1 MEKKPKN
8 PRPQAGGFLLYFR
21 KCFPVTPY
29 PEDHILPLLRSFIVI
44 VALFLLFP
52 IPAYADSAP
61 RVTHMDLQLRLNPHR
76 QSLDGVAAL
85 LVDANGA
92 DRISFQLSP
101 NTEITGI
108 RVQGRIAPYTF
119 FSGELT
125 IRIANAKQPGQPLTI
140 NYRSY
145 FDDPVPSAPIQNED
159 PTYGVAATI
168 SERGVFLAAGSGWYP
183 WHVESDPTFR
193 VRVEAPLGIEAVTA
207 GRLARRG
214 TTKTTS
220 FSVWEGER
228 PVGPLSLSAGNYRIQ
243 RSEGEGI
250 PVSTYFYPESEDLAP
265 AYLKAAGDYLKMY
278 QELFGPYPFGK
289 FAIVENFFPT
299 GYGFPS
305 WTLLGRS
312 VIRLPF
318 ILETSL
324 GHEIA
329 HSWWGTGVRVDLR
342 QGNWS
347 EGLTSYVAEH
357 LYKERSSAAEGRE
370 YRLNLL
376 RDYAALA
383 VPGEDFALMDFLRR
397 DSRAS
402 QAVGYGKAAMV
413 FHMVRKRVGEEAFW
427 GGLKKITSERMYQKV
442 AWEDFAAAF
451 TETSGQPMLPF
462 MRQWLERPGA
472 PELHLDRVTVSRKE
486 QSWQVKGELVQN
498 GGPYELDI
506 PLLLETTGE
515 PVRATLAATTSRTV
529 FEFTSSQKPLRL
541 LVDPEV
547 DNFRRLAPAERPP
560 TVNSLRAAQNLVV
573 VVSEQLPKPVAQA
586 ALQLLIALRQE
597 RAPVLSELEATP
609 ERLKGK
615 DLLLI
620 GVPLRKELLPELPEE
635 FHLEGK
641 QATLGGK
648 DWQFADTTLFAT
660 LGQPEETDRVTA
672 LFLPESVEGALSG
685 VRKIPHYGKF
695 SYLTFVAGV
704 NQAKGTW
711 TAGKSPLIRTLNIKE
726 AQP

>member
-1 MEKKPKN
+1 MS
-8 PRPQAGGFLLYFR
+8 
-21 KCFPVTPY
+21 
-29 PEDHILPLLRSFIVI
+29 LPRSFV
-44 VALFLLFP
+44 VLATLFLLLP
-52 IPAYADSAP
+52 LPVQADAVP
-61 RVTHMDLQLRLNPHR
+61 RVTHMDLQLRLDPHR

-85 LVDANGA
+85 LIDANGA
-92 DRISFQLSP
+92 DRITFQLSP

-108 RVQGRIAPYTF
+108 RVQGRIAPYSF
-119 FSGELT
+119 FARELT
-125 IRIANAKQPGQPLTI
+125 VRIADAKQPGQPLTI

-145 FDDPVPSAPIQNED
+145 FDDPVPDAPIQNED

-168 SERGVFLAAGSGWYP
+168 SEKGTFLAAGSGWYP
-183 WHVESDPTFR
+183 WHVESDPSFR

-207 GRLARRG
+207 GRLVRRAS
-214 TTKTTS
+214 TKSTTS
-220 FSVWEGER
+220 SVWESER

-243 RSEGEGI
+243 RSESGGI
-250 PVSTYFYPESEDLAP
+250 PLSTYFYPESEDLAP
-265 AYLKAAGDYLKMY
+265 AYLKAASDYLHLY

-370 YRLNLL
+370 YRLNVL
-376 RDYAALA
+376 RDYAALTG
-383 VPGEDFALMDFLRR
+383 PGEDFALMEFLRR

-402 QAVGYGKAAMV
+402 QAIGYGKAAMV
-413 FHMVRKRVGEEAFW
+413 FHMVRKRIGEEAFW
-427 GGLKKITSERMYQKV
+427 GGLKKIATERMYQKV

-451 TETSGQPMLPF
+451 SETSGRPMLPF
-462 MRQWLERPGA
+462 IRQWLERPGA
-472 PELHLDRVTVSRKE
+472 PELSLDRITVSRKD
-486 QSWQVKGELVQN
+486 QIWQVRGELVQT
-498 GGPYELDI
+498 GGVYDLDI
-506 PLLLETTGE
+506 PLLLETAGE
-515 PVRATLAATTSRTV
+515 PVHANLALTTSRTL
-529 FEFTSSQKPLRL
+529 FEFTSSHKPLRL

-547 DNFRRLAPAERPP
+547 DIFRRLAPSERPP
-560 TVNSLRAAQNLVV
+560 TVNSVRAARNLVV
-573 VVSEQLPKPVAQA
+573 VVSDQLPKPVAQA

-597 RAPVLSELEATP
+597 RAPVLSEAEATP
-609 ERLKGK
+609 DRLRGK

-620 GVPLRKELLPELPEE
+620 GLPVHKELLPELPES
-635 FHLEGK
+635 FQLAAK

-648 DWQFADTTLFAT
+648 DWPLADTTLFAT
-660 LGQPEETDRVTA
+660 LGQPDESDRVTA

-695 SYLTFVAGV
+695 SYLAFVGGV
-704 NQAKGTW
+704 NQSKGTW
-711 TAGKSPLIRTLNIKE
+711 PAGKSPLIRVLNFKE
-726 AQP
+726 PEL

>member
-1 MEKKPKN
+1 MS
-8 PRPQAGGFLLYFR
+8 
-21 KCFPVTPY
+21 
-29 PEDHILPLLRSFIVI
+29 LLRSFATIA
-44 VALFLLFP
+44 ALVLL
-52 IPAYADSAP
+52 ISSSAQADPGP
-61 RVTHMDLQLRLNPHR
+61 RVTHMDLQLRLDPHR
-76 QSLDGVAAL
+76 QSLDGVVSL
-85 LVDANGA
+85 LVNANGA
-92 DRISFQLSP
+92 ERINFRLSP
-101 NTEITGI
+101 NTEITGV
-108 RVQGRIAPYTF
+108 RVQGRLAPYSF
-119 FSGELT
+119 FSGELSV
-125 IRIANAKQPGQPLTI
+125 RIANAEQSGQPLTL

-145 FDDPVPSAPIQNED
+145 FDDPVPDAPIQNED

-168 SERGVFLAAGSGWYP
+168 SEKGTFLAAGSGWYP
-183 WHVESDPTFR
+183 WHAESDPTFR

-207 GRLARRG
+207 GRRVRYAN
-214 TTKTTS
+214 TKTQTS
-220 FSVWEGER
+220 SVWEGER
-228 PVGPLSLSAGNYRIQ
+228 PVGPLSLAAGNYRIL
-243 RSEGEGI
+243 RSEGDGI
-250 PVSTYFYPESEDLAP
+250 PIATYFFPESEDLAP
-265 AYLKAAGDYLKMY
+265 SYLKAAADYLTLY

-318 ILETSL
+318 IIETSL

-370 YRLNLL
+370 YRLNVL
-376 RDYAALA
+376 RDYASLA
-383 VPGEDFALMDFLRR
+383 GPAEDFALMDFLRR

-402 QAVGYGKAAMV
+402 QAIGYGKSAMV
-413 FHMVRKRVGEEAFW
+413 FHMVRKRIGEEAFW
-427 GGLKKITSERMYQKV
+427 GGLKKLAVERMYQKI

-451 TETSGQPMLPF
+451 SETSGRPMLPF
-462 MRQWLERPGA
+462 FRQWLERPGA
-472 PELHLDRVTVSRKE
+472 PELTLDRVTVTRKD
-486 QSWQVKGELVQN
+486 QLWQVKGELVQA
-498 GGPYELDI
+498 GGPYDLDI

-515 PVRATLAATTSRTV
+515 PVRATLAATTARTV

-547 DNFRRLAPAERPP
+547 DCFRQLAVAERPP
-560 TVNSLRAAQNLVV
+560 TVNSLRAAKNLVV
-573 VVSEQLPKPVAQA
+573 VVSDQLPKPIAQA

-597 RAPVLSELEATP
+597 RAPVLSEVEATP

-620 GVPLRKELLPELPEE
+620 GLPARRELLPELPDE
-635 FHLEGK
+635 LQILGK
-641 QATLGGK
+641 QAILTGKTWPLG
-648 DWQFADTTLFAT
+648 DATLFAT
-660 LGQPEETDRVTA
+660 IGQADETERVTA
-672 LFLPESVEGALSG
+672 LFLPESVDGAVSG

-695 SYLTFVAGV
+695 SYLIFVAGV

-711 TAGKSPLIRTLNIKE
+711 PAGKSPLNKSLVVKETL
-726 AQP
+726 P

>member
-1 MEKKPKN
+1 MSLF
-8 PRPQAGGFLLYFR
+8 RSVVAIALASWLL
-21 KCFPVTPY
+21 
-29 PEDHILPLLRSFIVI
+29 SAS
-44 VALFLLFP
+44 ALAESL
-52 IPAYADSAP
+52 P
-61 RVTHMDLQLRLNPHR
+61 RVTHMDLQLRLDPHR
-76 QSLDGVAAL
+76 QSLEGVAAL
-85 LVDANGA
+85 LVNANGG
-92 DRISFQLSP
+92 DRINFQLSP
-101 NTEITGI
+101 NTEITGV

-119 FSGELT
+119 FSGVLSV
-125 IRIANAKQPGQPLTI
+125 RIANAKQPGQPLSI

-145 FDDPVPSAPIQNED
+145 FDDPVPDAPIQNED
-159 PTYGVAATI
+159 PSYGVAATI
-168 SERGVFLAAGSGWYP
+168 SEKGTFLAAGSGWYP

-207 GRLARRG
+207 GRLVRRAN
-214 TTKTTS
+214 TKTQS
-220 FSVWEGER
+220 ASVWEGER

-243 RSEGEGI
+243 RAELEGI
-250 PVSTYFYPESEDLAP
+250 SISTYFYPESEDLAP
-265 AYLKAAGDYLKMY
+265 GYMKAATDYLKLY

-318 ILETSL
+318 IVETSL

-370 YRLNLL
+370 YRLNIL

-383 VPGEDFALMDFLRR
+383 GPAEDFALMEFLRR

-402 QAVGYGKAAMV
+402 QAVGYGKSAMV
-413 FHMVRKRVGEEAFW
+413 FHMVRKRIGEEAFW
-427 GGLKKITSERMYQKV
+427 GGLKKIATEKMYQKI
-442 AWEDFAAAF
+442 AWEDFAEAF
-451 TETSGQPMLPF
+451 SETSGRSMLPF

-472 PELHLDRVTVSRKE
+472 PELTLDRVTVSRKD
-486 QSWQVKGELVQN
+486 QIWQVKGELVQS
-498 GGPYELDI
+498 GGPYDLDI

-515 PVRATLAATTSRTV
+515 PVRATLTAATPRTV
-529 FEFTSSQKPLRL
+529 FEFTSSEKPLRL

-547 DNFRRLAPAERPP
+547 DCFRRLAASERPP
-560 TVNSLRAAQNLVV
+560 TVNSLRAAKNLVV
-573 VVSEQLPKPVAQA
+573 VVSDQLPKPIAQA

-597 RAPVLSELEATP
+597 RTPVLSELEATA
-609 ERLKGK
+609 ERLAGK
-615 DLLLI
+615 NLLLI
-620 GVPLRKELLPELPEE
+620 GLPLRRELLPELPEE
-635 FHLEGK
+635 LQLIGNK
-641 QATLGGK
+641 ATLGGK
-648 DWQFADTTLFAT
+648 TWSLGESTLFAT
-660 LGQPEETDRVTA
+660 IGQAEDSERITA
-672 LFLPESVEGALSG
+672 LFVPESAESASSA

-695 SYLTFVAGV
+695 SYLVFVAGV
-704 NQAKGTW
+704 NQEKGTW
-711 TAGKSPLIRTLNIKE
+711 PAGRSPLIKTLTPRE
-726 AQP
+726 GQP

>member
-1 MEKKPKN
+1 
-8 PRPQAGGFLLYFR
+8 
-21 KCFPVTPY
+21 
-29 PEDHILPLLRSFIVI
+29 
-44 VALFLLFP
+44 
-52 IPAYADSAP
+52 
-61 RVTHMDLQLRLNPHR
+61 MDLQLRLDPHR
-76 QSLDGVAAL
+76 QSLEGVAAL
-85 LVDANGA
+85 LVNPNGG
-92 DRISFQLSP
+92 DRIDFQLSP
-101 NTEITGI
+101 NTEITGV
-108 RVQGRIAPYTF
+108 RVQGRIAPYSF
-119 FSGELT
+119 FSGVLSV
-125 IRIANAKQPGQPLTI
+125 RIANAKQPGQPLSI

-145 FDDPVPSAPIQNED
+145 FDDPVPDAPIQNED
-159 PTYGVAATI
+159 PSYGVAATI
-168 SERGVFLAAGSGWYP
+168 SEKGTFLAAGSGWYP

-207 GRLARRG
+207 GRLVRHA
-214 TTKTTS
+214 TTKTRTS
-220 FSVWEGER
+220 SVWEGER

-243 RSEGEGI
+243 RAEAEGI
-250 PVSTYFYPESEDLAP
+250 PIATYFYPESEDLAP
-265 AYLKAAGDYLKMY
+265 GYLKAAADYLKLY

-318 ILETSL
+318 IVETSL

-370 YRLNLL
+370 YRLNIL

-383 VPGEDFALMDFLRR
+383 GPAEDFALMEFLRR

-402 QAVGYGKAAMV
+402 QAVGYGKSAMV
-413 FHMVRKRVGEEAFW
+413 FHMVRKRIGEEAFW
-427 GGLKKITSERMYQKV
+427 GGLKKLASEKMHQKI
-442 AWEDFAAAF
+442 AWEDFAEAF
-451 TETSGQPMLPF
+451 RETSGRSMLPF
-462 MRQWLERPGA
+462 MRQWLDRPGA
-472 PELHLDRVTVSRKE
+472 PELTLDRVTVSRKD
-486 QSWQVKGELVQN
+486 QVWQVKGELVQG
-498 GGPYELDI
+498 GGPYDLDI

-515 PVRATLAATTSRTV
+515 PVRATLAAATARTV

-547 DNFRRLAPAERPP
+547 DCFRRLAASERPP
-560 TVNSLRAAQNLVV
+560 TVNSLRAAKNLVV
-573 VVSEQLPKPVAQA
+573 VVSDQLPKPIAQA

-609 ERLKGK
+609 ERLAGK

-620 GVPLRKELLPELPEE
+620 GLPLRRELLPELPEE
-635 FHLEGK
+635 LQLIGK
-641 QATLGGK
+641 QATLRGK
-648 DWQFADTTLFAT
+648 NWSLGESTLFAT
-660 LGQPEETDRVTA
+660 IGQAEGSGRITA
-672 LFLPESVEGALSG
+672 LFLPESVDSAFSG

-695 SYLTFVAGV
+695 SYLVFVAGV
-704 NQAKGTW
+704 NQEKGTW
-711 TAGKSPLIRTLNIKE
+711 PAGKSPLIRILTPRE
-726 AQP
+726 GQP

>member
-1 MEKKPKN
+1 M
-8 PRPQAGGFLLYFR
+8 LYFR
-21 KCFPVTPY
+21 QCIPFTPY
-29 PEDHILPLLRSFIVI
+29 PEDNTLPLLRFFVVI
-44 VALFLLFP
+44 AVLSLLLP
-52 IPAYADSAP
+52 CPAQAETAP
-61 RVTHMDLQLRLNPHR
+61 RVTHMDLQLRLDPHR

-92 DRISFQLSP
+92 DQISFQLSP

-108 RVQGRIAPYTF
+108 RVQGRVAAYSF
-119 FSGELT
+119 FAGVLT
-125 IRIANAKQPGQPLTI
+125 VRIANAKQPGQPLTI

-145 FDDPVPSAPIQNED
+145 FDDPVPDAPIQNED

-168 SERGVFLAAGSGWYP
+168 SEKGTFLAAGSGWYP

-207 GRLARRG
+207 GRLARRNY
-214 TTKTTS
+214 TKTTS
-220 FSVWEGER
+220 SSVWEGER

-243 RSEGEGI
+243 RRESDGI
-250 PVSTYFYPESEDLAP
+250 PIATYFYPESEDLAP
-265 AYLKAAGDYLKMY
+265 GYLKAAEEYLRLY

-329 HSWWGTGVRVDLR
+329 HSWWGNGVRVDLR

-357 LYKERSSAAEGRE
+357 LYKERSSAAEGRD
-370 YRLNLL
+370 YRLNIL
-376 RDYAALA
+376 RDYAALTA
-383 VPGEDFALMDFLRR
+383 PADDFALMDFLRR

-413 FHMVRKRVGEEAFW
+413 FHMVRKRIGEEAFW
-427 GGLKKITSERMYQKV
+427 GGLKKIASEKMYQKV

-451 TETSGQPMLPF
+451 TETSGRPMLPF
-462 MRQWLERPGA
+462 LRQWLEHPGA
-472 PELHLDRVTVSRKE
+472 PELSLDRVVVSRKE
-486 QSWQVKGELVQN
+486 QTWQVKGELVQT
-498 GGPYELDI
+498 GGPYDLDI
-506 PLLLETTGE
+506 PLVLETAGE
-515 PVRATLAATTSRTV
+515 PVRATLAATTGRTG

-541 LVDPEV
+541 LVDSEV
-547 DNFRRLAPAERPP
+547 DNFRRLAPSELPP
-560 TVNSLRAAQNLVV
+560 TVNNLRAAKNLVV
-573 VVSEQLPKPVAQA
+573 VVSEQLPKPIAQA
-586 ALQLLIALRQE
+586 ALQLLIALRQD

-620 GVPLRKELLPELPEE
+620 GLPVRKELWPELPEE
-635 FHLEGK
+635 FQLRGK

-660 LGQPEETDRVTA
+660 LGQPDETERVTA

-704 NQAKGTW
+704 NQSKGTW
-711 TAGKSPLIRTLNIKE
+711 PAGKSPLIRTLDDKE
-726 AQP
+726 PQP

>member
-1 MEKKPKN
+1 LS
-8 PRPQAGGFLLYFR
+8 FF
-21 KCFPVTPY
+21 
-29 PEDHILPLLRSFIVI
+29 RSFITI
-44 VALFLLFP
+44 AALSLLLSP
-52 IPAYADSAP
+52 PALGESLP
-61 RVTHMDLQLRLNPHR
+61 RVTHMDLQIRLDPHR
-76 QSLDGVAAL
+76 QSLDGVTAL
-85 LVDANGA
+85 LVNANGA
-92 DRISFQLSP
+92 DSIDFRLSP
-101 NTEITGI
+101 NTEITGV
-108 RVQGRIAPYTF
+108 RVQGRVAPYSF
-119 FSGELT
+119 FAGVLSV
-125 IRIANAKQPGQPLTI
+125 RIANAKQPGQPLSI

-145 FDDPVPSAPIQNED
+145 FDDPVPDAPIQNED
-159 PTYGVAATI
+159 PSYGVAATI
-168 SERGVFLAAGSGWYP
+168 SEKGTFLAAGSGWYP
-183 WHVESDPTFR
+183 WHIESDPTFR

-207 GRLARRG
+207 GRLARRAS
-214 TTKTTS
+214 TKIQTS
-220 FSVWEGER
+220 SVWEGER

-243 RSEGEGI
+243 RADGDGI
-250 PVSTYFYPESEDLAP
+250 PLATYFYPESEDLAP
-265 AYLKAAGDYLKMY
+265 GYLKAAADYLKLY

-357 LYKERSSAAEGRE
+357 LYKERSSAAEARE
-370 YRLNLL
+370 HRLNVL

-383 VPGEDFALMDFLRR
+383 GPAEDFALMEFLRR

-413 FHMVRKRVGEEAFW
+413 FHMVRKRIGEEAFW
-427 GGLKKITSERMYQKV
+427 GGLKKIATEKMYQKI
-442 AWEDFAAAF
+442 AWEDFALAF
-451 TETSGQPMLPF
+451 SETSGRPMLPF

-472 PELHLDRVTVSRKE
+472 PELTLDRVSVSKKE
-486 QSWQVKGELVQN
+486 QTWQVKGELVQT
-498 GGPYELDI
+498 GGLYDLDI

-515 PVRATLAATTSRTV
+515 PVRATLSASTARTV
-529 FEFTSSQKPLRL
+529 FEFISSQKPLRL

-547 DNFRRLAPAERPP
+547 DCFRRLAASERPP
-560 TVNSLRAAQNLVV
+560 TVNSLRAAKNLLVV
-573 VVSEQLPKPVAQA
+573 VSDQLPKAVAQN

-597 RAPVLSELEATP
+597 RAPVLSEMEATP
-609 ERLKGK
+609 ERIKGK

-620 GVPLRKELLPELPEE
+620 GLPTRRELLPEFPEE
-635 FHLEGK
+635 LQLLDK

-648 DWQFADTTLFAT
+648 TWALGETTLFAT
-660 LGQPEETDRVTA
+660 IGQGEESERITA
-672 LFLPESVEGALSG
+672 LFLPESVEGAASG

-695 SYLTFVAGV
+695 SYLVFVGGV

-711 TAGKSPLIRTLNIKE
+711 PSGKSPLVKVLSVKE
-726 AQP
+726 ALP